1 MKTKQPS
8 PHVATAGDTHLFQPV
23 KVVLIDLELKA
34 FLKAS
39 SLRHLNIHWT
49 NILFTVVLL
58 FLPQAAK
65 VAEGQFPWLG
75 QAGEE
80 KADVTLCT
88 TT

>member
-1 MKTKQPS
+1 MKTKQKS
-8 PHVATAGDTHLFQPV
+8 PHVTTAVETHLFQPV

-49 NILFTVVLL
+49 NILFIVLLL

-65 VAEGQFPWLG
+65 VTEGQFPWLEH
-75 QAGEE
+75 AGEK
-80 KADVTLCT
+80 KADMTMCT
-88 TT
+88 TN